1 MYLHIDLYT
10 NTNRNTFVFAITR
23 LQSLQTK
30 LQLNSTVG
38 NCVTSTNTHTY
49 KAYNIYIVYS
59 VISHT
64 RSTSSSIK
72 TQTDVHKNMFS
83 VIITIIIIMI
93 IR

>member
-1 MYLHIDLYT
+1 M
-10 NTNRNTFVFAITR
+10 
-23 LQSLQTK
+23 
-30 LQLNSTVG
+30 
-38 NCVTSTNTHTY
+38 
-49 KAYNIYIVYS
+49 
-59 VISHT
+59 SHT